1 MRSNPHAQHAAQG
14 MPEENCRRGN
24 ALAQKAGD
32 VFSILRATVS
42 ASHAGRFAMTAKVR
56 REDMPAHAQ
65 RRNHR
70 KKYLPAPPQSMQQH
84 KRRPMSRPFGIV
96 QLNAQANFAAIKGVL
111 DQAWM
116 IFAHNV
122 FAHNIPRLDS
132 SARGAS
138 VVS

>member
-1 MRSNPHAQHAAQG
+1 
-14 MPEENCRRGN
+14 
-24 ALAQKAGD
+24 
-32 VFSILRATVS
+32 
-42 ASHAGRFAMTAKVR
+42 MTAKVR

-96 QLNAQANFAAIKGVL
+96 QLNAQLNAQANFAAIKGVL

-122 FAHNIPRLDS
+122 FAHTAHRLAAPACREYRFFSLPVHSGLWLVKPASPANPPGVETSKNRPRFS
-132 SARGAS
+132 
-138 VVS
+138 